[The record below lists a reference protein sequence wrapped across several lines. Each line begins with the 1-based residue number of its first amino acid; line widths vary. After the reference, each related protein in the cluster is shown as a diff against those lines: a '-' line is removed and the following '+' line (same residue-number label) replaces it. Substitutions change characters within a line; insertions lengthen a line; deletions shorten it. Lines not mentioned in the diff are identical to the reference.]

1 MLNTLLAGGA
11 LLQGFKAEMTL
22 KARHAAVLAVF
33 AILALVF
40 LGVGLL
46 ALALAAGIALAPHVG
61 GAAAAALVGVCAVGI
76 ASLLIWVGTRPRTAA
91 AAASA
96 PLAPAAQPLAGVD
109 PLAAI
114 AGLSAIAASKPVPLM
129 VGALVIGL
137 MLGRR
142 R

>member
-33 AILALVF
+33 GILALVF
-40 LGVGLL
+40 FGVGLL

-61 GAAAAALVGVCAVGI
+61 GAGAAAIVGGSALVI
-76 ASLLIWVGTRPRTAA
+76 AALLIWVGTRPRTAA

-96 PLAPAAQPLAGVD
+96 PVRPVAQPLGGAD
-109 PLAAI
+109 PLAAV
-114 AGLSAIAASKPVPLM
+114 AGLSALAASAPVPLM
-129 VGALVIGL
+129 VGALVLGL
-137 MLGRR
+137 VLGRR